1 MDGSSYLILEAQQG
15 EHHELDQQHR
25 IGHRSIYPLLPV
37 SGIVGKTSLE
47 KLYGVSIADPN
58 LLIAMQ
64 HRALL
69 FGLLGVLFVV
79 AMFKVDLR
87 LLAMC
92 FGLVSTVGFI
102 AVAWQVGDYNPL
114 IARVI
119 KADAIVIVALIIGLI
134 NETWFTP
141 H

>member
-1 MDGSSYLILEAQQG
+1 MNWISNIALAIAAIIHFL
-15 EHHELDQQHR
+15 
-25 IGHRSIYPLLPV
+25 PL
-37 SGIVGKTSLE
+37 SGIMGKTTLE
-47 KLYGVSIADPN
+47 RLYGVAIDDPN
-58 LLIAMQ
+58 LLIATQ

-119 KADAIVIVALIIGLI
+119 KADVIVIVALIIGLI
-134 NETWFTP
+134 NEFWFTKS
-141 H
+141 

>member
-1 MDGSSYLILEAQQG
+1 
-15 EHHELDQQHR
+15 
-25 IGHRSIYPLLPV
+25 
-37 SGIVGKTSLE
+37 
-47 KLYGVSIADPN
+47 
-58 LLIAMQ
+58 MQ

-79 AMFKVDLR
+79 AMFKADLR

-119 KADAIVIVALIIGLI
+119 KADVIVIVALIIGLI
-134 NETWFTP
+134 NEFWFTKS
-141 H
+141 

>member
-1 MDGSSYLILEAQQG
+1 MNWISNIALAIAAIIHFL
-15 EHHELDQQHR
+15 
-25 IGHRSIYPLLPV
+25 PL
-37 SGIVGKTSLE
+37 SGILGKAALE
-47 KLYGVSIADPN
+47 KLYGVDITDPN

-79 AMFKVDLR
+79 AMFKADLR

-102 AVAWQVGDYNPL
+102 AIAWNVGDYNPL
-114 IARVI
+114 IARV
-119 KADAIVIVALIIGLI
+119 VIIALVVGLI
-134 NETWFTP
+134 NEMLLKKI
-141 H
+141 